1 MANYQNGQCVVESH
15 SSTGSACTQRL
26 ALVGHSMMHLFYH

>member
-15 SSTGSACTQRL
+15 SCTGSACTQRL
-26 ALVGHSMMHLFYH
+26 ALGHSMMHLFYH